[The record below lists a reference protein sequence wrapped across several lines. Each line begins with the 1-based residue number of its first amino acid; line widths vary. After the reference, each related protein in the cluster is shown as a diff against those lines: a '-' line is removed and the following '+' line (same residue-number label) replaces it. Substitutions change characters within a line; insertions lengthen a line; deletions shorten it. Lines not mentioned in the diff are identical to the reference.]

1 MTKCR
6 STANLVLLSF
16 VISISYRAHAGKEES
31 SRYTLIRA
39 VPRSS
44 SQLRYLY
51 GLTSR
56 AYFQQVDFWR
66 FSGTLNDSCDLMIDE
81 ATLKNLTQEFK
92 HKDINYTIVIPDV
105 EQLISNQAKRKRR
118 RQPGSTYYLEQPGG
132 NYFNLGTYHSYDEIC
147 GFMNWA
153 ESSFPHLAK
162 IHTIGYTHEKRPI
175 QLLQLLENYDRDA
188 SVRAYVDLLTWYI
201 LPVVNPDGYEFSRA
215 SFSPRNRNF
224 DFNWGAVGCSND
236 PCDEIYH
243 GSKPFSEPETE
254 AIRRFI
260 TNRSGEFVSFLTLH
274 SYSQMWMYPYGH
286 KRQAYSSDVRQL
298 RAVALRATQAL
309 YNVYKTRYEVGT
321 GADLLYPA
329 SGGSEDWAKG
339 VAGIKYSY
347 LLELRPHK
355 DSPQGF
361 LLDESEIMPTGKETW
376 EGIRC
381 VADAVISTAS
391 STAFTST
398 LTTLPMVWCQDM
410 DPFLCRW
417 WAANGG
423 CHMVPSTAL
432 RCPRS
437 CRIC

>member
-1 MTKCR
+1 TSLRLLQNGTTNHLTISKYTARQLLSFTQPGARAPMTKCR

-175 QLLQLLENYDRDA
+175 QLLQIGLSDYPRPSIWLDAGIHAREWITPKNYDRDA

-215 SFSPRNRNF
+215 SFSPRVRLWRKNRSPASCILPLRMGQPCCFGVDLNRNF

-298 RAVALRATQAL
+298 VRRVI
-309 YNVYKTRYEVGT
+309 VG
-321 GADLLYPA
+321 AIFNLLN
-329 SGGSEDWAKG
+329 EHFQFR
-339 VAGIKYSY
+339 
-347 LLELRPHK
+347 EQ
-355 DSPQGF
+355 SP
-361 LLDESEIMPTGKETW
+361 
-376 EGIRC
+376 
-381 VADAVISTAS
+381 
-391 STAFTST
+391 
-398 LTTLPMVWCQDM
+398 
-410 DPFLCRW
+410 
-417 WAANGG
+417 
-423 CHMVPSTAL
+423 
-432 RCPRS
+432 
-437 CRIC
+437 